1 MSIAYRMEKYA
12 LLNTPMETDRHVMR
26 VMRHLAPRAED
37 HILEVGCGRG
47 FVTER
52 VQRLC
57 ARTEGVDVNPEAVRH
72 GVAPNLRAMSAIGLD
87 FANESFDKLYSFHTI
102 EHVPELGRA
111 LGEMERVLRPGGRLM
126 LVYPAE
132 PIRGLFAVPAAMALF
147 HNPLRAREMH
157 LHKLTP
163 RKILALIDSEGL
175 PLGHVASELSL
186 FLTPQFVTVLV
197 KRSTTALAAPTGG
210 ARTGATNPG

>member
-57 ARTEGVDVNPEAVRH
+57 PLTEGVDVNPEAVRH
-72 GVAPNLRAMSAIGLD
+72 GVATNLRAMSVIGLEFD
-87 FANESFDKLYSFHTI
+87 DQSFDKVYSFHTI
-102 EHVPELGRA
+102 EHVQALGRA

-132 PIRGLFAVPAAMALF
+132 PIRGLYAVPAALALF
-147 HNPLRAREMH
+147 HNPLRARDMH
-157 LHKLTP
+157 VHKLTP
-163 RKILALIDSEGL
+163 RKILALIESEGL

-197 KRSTTALAAPTGG
+197 KRDKTPPGETAAPPP
-210 ARTGATNPG
+210 A